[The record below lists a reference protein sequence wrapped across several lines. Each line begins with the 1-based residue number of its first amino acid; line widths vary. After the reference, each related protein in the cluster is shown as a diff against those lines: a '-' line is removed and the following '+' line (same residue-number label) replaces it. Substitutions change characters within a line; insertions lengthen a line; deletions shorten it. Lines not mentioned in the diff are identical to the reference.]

1 MTSHVMMTLSKFSN
15 VFSLYLEYLKMA
27 ELYQLVVWELQ
38 NKAIN
43 ELRRVFGV
51 V

>member
-1 MTSHVMMTLSKFSN
+1 MNGHVTMTYSKFSN
-15 VFSLYLEYLKMA
+15 VFSLYHENLKMA
-27 ELYQLVVWELQ
+27 EIYQLVIWELQ
-38 NKAIN
+38 NKVRN